1 VGADADVTGGVTR
14 AGPDPSPSSAGEGGT
29 TFLIG
34 GTTAGFLFGSP
45 SSFAVNGF
53 LSGRPDKDVRFSG
66 FFGSRS
72 VADGTGF
79 TPGEDECRGFGG
91 LTLGGASEG
100 VLSSPNKSS
109 FRLSPLGDTFGE
121 GVGVAFGLGLV
132 EVDGVVTADVG
143 VDGVEVVFVVGVD
156 GVDEVEVEPRAIRVS
171 FVKNTPRLASHTK
184 YVTPSTVPLCFPTKM
199 MERKSDRL

>member
-1 VGADADVTGGVTR
+1 MGADADVTGGVTR
-14 AGPDPSPSSAGEGGT
+14 GRPNPSRSSAGGGT

-34 GTTAGFLFGSP
+34 GTAGFFFGSP
-45 SSFAVNGF
+45 SSFTVVVF
-53 LSGRPDKDVRFSG
+53 LSGRDPKDVRLSG

-72 VADGTGF
+72 VADGAGF
-79 TPGEDECRGFGG
+79 TPGEDECRAGFGG
-91 LTLGGASEG
+91 LTLGGAGEG